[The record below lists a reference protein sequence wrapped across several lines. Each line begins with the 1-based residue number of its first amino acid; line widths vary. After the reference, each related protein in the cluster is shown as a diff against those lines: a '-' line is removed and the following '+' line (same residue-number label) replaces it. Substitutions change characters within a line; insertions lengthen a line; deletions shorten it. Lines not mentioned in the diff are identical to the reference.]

1 MTVEEAMLQDQ
12 VRELKLQV
20 MNLRTK
26 NKILSERVGKLET
39 IVAQKEEILSH
50 NITRP
55 DPVIGEGPVADAM
68 KMRIKKLR
76 DRG

>member
-50 NITRP
+50 NIARP
-55 DPVIGEGPVADAM
+55 DPVIGDGPAADSLRA
-68 KMRIKKLR
+68 RILK